1 MPLVWSRKSPEYLM
15 FFWEKQEEKYKA
27 YQATKKRYHLNI
39 SDLILEQQASQYA
52 KHEANSHFQVFS
64 DIFEGENLFKFIG
77 NLVSLIASIALSVV
91 TFGAGIVSIIASVVN
106 FGVSVAQDVI
116 NINAQNFYAQSSS
129 SLQQATSITKSLNE
143 KQNSINYNLIYK
155 PYAIFPEGIFTR
167 GRIRAVWVI
176 KPV

>member
-1 MPLVWSRKSPEYLM
+1 MPLVWSRKSSQYLK
-15 FFWEKQEEKYKA
+15 FFRRKRQEKYQS

-116 NINAQNFYAQSSS
+116 NINAQNAQSFYAQSSS

-143 KQNSINYNLIYK
+143 KPNNISYNLIYK
-155 PYAIFPEGIFTR
+155 PYAIFPEGHIYK
-167 GRIRAVWVI
+167 GEN
-176 KPV
+176 PG